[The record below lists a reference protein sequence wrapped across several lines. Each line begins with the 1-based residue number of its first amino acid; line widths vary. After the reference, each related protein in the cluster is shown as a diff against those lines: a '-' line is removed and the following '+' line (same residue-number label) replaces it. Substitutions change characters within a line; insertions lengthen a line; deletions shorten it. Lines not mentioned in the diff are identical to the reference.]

1 MKPAVLAAG
10 LLILVQAFLIFVP
23 MIILGGAISWPES
36 LDYPPAQA
44 LPLIREQID
53 GVRLGYGVYL
63 LYSVLFAVT
72 GTVVVWLTG
81 RRDGAFGP
89 LMALGVGLACVS
101 ALARAIGIVRW
112 LTGSTAL
119 AEAYAQPGADR
130 PAIEAVQLA
139 VNAWG
144 GSVGENLGVAIFA
157 SLWAACVSVLM
168 IRRGGLMRWV
178 GLIGVAVAVI
188 VILPAFEMFGMDLIS
203 IIVSTTALHLWL
215 MLIGALTVWSG
226 LRERQ
231 AEGA

>member
-1 MKPAVLAAG
+1 MNPARLAAG

-23 MIILGGAISWPES
+23 MIILGGAINWPES

-72 GTVVVWLTG
+72 GTVIIWLAG
-81 RRDGAFGP
+81 RRDGVFGP
-89 LMALGVGLACVS
+89 LMALGVGLACIS

-119 AEAYAQPGADR
+119 AEAYAQPDADK
-130 PAIEAVQLA
+130 PALEAAQLA
-139 VNAWG
+139 LNAWG

-157 SLWAACVSVLM
+157 SLWAACVAVLM
-168 IRRGGLMRWV
+168 IRRGGVMRWV
-178 GLIGVAVAVI
+178 GLIGILVAVI

-203 IIVSTTALHLWL
+203 IIVSTSALHLWL
-215 MLIGALTVWSG
+215 MLIGAVTLI
-226 LRERQ
+226 
-231 AEGA
+231 GAFKDRGADSP